1 MLANQLLPLGQR
13 LVNLWLVTLN
23 LSLQL
28 DVLLVEG
35 LSLVQVLAQHLKKT
49 RHFITSSSINVNI
62 TSYNKTSKDYFQ
74 VSMLNQQNPKIMKY
88 FEENDQI

>member
-23 LSLQL
+23 LGLQL

-49 RHFITSSSINVNI
+49 RHFITSSSININI
-62 TSYNKTSKDYFQ
+62 ISYNDTSKIISMFQ
-74 VSMLNQQNPKIMKY
+74 C
-88 FEENDQI
+88 